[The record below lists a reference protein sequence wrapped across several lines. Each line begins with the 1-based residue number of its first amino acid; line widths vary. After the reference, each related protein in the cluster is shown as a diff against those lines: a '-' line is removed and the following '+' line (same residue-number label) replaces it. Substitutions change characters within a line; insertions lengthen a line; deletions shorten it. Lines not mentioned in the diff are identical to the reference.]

1 MSDFTTLISTVIAV
15 GGVLYGLL
23 KVIMKPSTDKIEILL
38 KQSEI
43 TQKKLDTFI
52 QQYSDVKSDLR
63 LNKKEHEELSN
74 RIKKIEDDLSGLRN
88 WMYEMKGEEFKNE
101 KDKK

>member
-88 WMYEMKGEEFKNE
+88 WMYEMKGEELKNE

>member
-1 MSDFTTLISTVIAV
+1 MNDLTTLISTVIAV

-38 KQSEI
+38 KQSDI

-52 QQYSDVKSDLR
+52 QQYSDVKGDLR

-74 RIKKIEDDLSGLRN
+74 RIQKIEDDLSNLRN
-88 WMYEMKGEEFKNE
+88 WMYEMKGEEPKNE
-101 KDKK
+101 KVKK

>member
-1 MSDFTTLISTVIAV
+1 MNDLTTLISTVIAV

-38 KQSEI
+38 KQSDI

-52 QQYSDVKSDLR
+52 QQYSDVKGDLR

-74 RIKKIEDDLSGLRN
+74 RIQKIEDDLSNLRN

>member
-1 MSDFTTLISTVIAV
+1 MSELTTIISAVIAV

-23 KVIMKPSTDKIEILL
+23 GVIMKPNSYKIEILL
-38 KQSEI
+38 KQSDI

-52 QQYSDVKSDLR
+52 QQYSDVKGDLR

-74 RIKKIEDDLSGLRN
+74 RIQKIEIDLSDLRN
-88 WMYEMKGEEFKNE
+88 WMYEMKGEELKNE

>member
-1 MSDFTTLISTVIAV
+1 MNDLTTLISTVIAV

-74 RIKKIEDDLSGLRN
+74 RIHKIEDDLSELRN

>member
-1 MSDFTTLISTVIAV
+1 MNDLTTLISTVIAV

-38 KQSEI
+38 KQSDI

-52 QQYSDVKSDLR
+52 QQYSDVKGDLR

-74 RIKKIEDDLSGLRN
+74 RIQKIEDDLSNLRN
-88 WMYEMKGEEFKNE
+88 WMYEMKGEEPKNE
-101 KDKK
+101 KDKR

>member
-1 MSDFTTLISTVIAV
+1 MNELTTIISTVIAV

-23 KVIMKPSTDKIEILL
+23 KVIMKPNTDKIEILL
-38 KQSEI
+38 KQSDI

-52 QQYSDVKSDLR
+52 QQYSDVKGDLR

-74 RIKKIEDDLSGLRN
+74 RIQRIEDDLSELRN
-88 WMYEMKGEEFKNE
+88 WMYEMKGEEPKNE
-101 KDKK
+101 KVKK

>member
-1 MSDFTTLISTVIAV
+1 MNDLTTLISTVIAV

-38 KQSEI
+38 KQSDI

-52 QQYSDVKSDLR
+52 QQYSDVKGDLR

-74 RIKKIEDDLSGLRN
+74 RIQKIEDDLSNLRN
-88 WMYEMKGEEFKNE
+88 WMYEMKGEEPKNE

>member
-1 MSDFTTLISTVIAV
+1 MSDLATLISTVIAV

-23 KVIMKPSTDKIEILL
+23 KVIMKPNSDKIELLL
-38 KQSEI
+38 KQSDI

-52 QQYSDVKSDLR
+52 QQYADVKGDLR

-74 RIKKIEDDLSGLRN
+74 RIQKIEDDLSGLRN

>member
-1 MSDFTTLISTVIAV
+1 MNDLTTLISTVIAV

-38 KQSEI
+38 KQSDI

-52 QQYSDVKSDLR
+52 QQYSDVKGDLR

-74 RIKKIEDDLSGLRN
+74 RIQKIEDDLSNLRN
-88 WMYEMKGEEFKNE
+88 WMYEMKGEELKNE

>member
-23 KVIMKPSTDKIEILL
+23 KVIMKPNTDKIEILL

-52 QQYSDVKSDLR
+52 QQYSDVKGDLR

-74 RIKKIEDDLSGLRN
+74 RIQKIEDDLSELRN
-88 WMYEMKGEEFKNE
+88 WMYEMKGAELKNG

>member
-1 MSDFTTLISTVIAV
+1 MNDLTTLISTVIAV

-38 KQSEI
+38 KQSDI

-52 QQYSDVKSDLR
+52 QQYSDVKGDLR

-74 RIKKIEDDLSGLRN
+74 RIQKIEDDLSNLRN
-88 WMYEMKGEEFKNE
+88 WMYEMKGEELKNE
-101 KDKK
+101 KDKR

>member
-23 KVIMKPSTDKIEILL
+23 KVIMKPNTDKIEILL

-52 QQYSDVKSDLR
+52 QQYSDVKGDLR

-74 RIKKIEDDLSGLRN
+74 RIQKIEDDLSELRN
-88 WMYEMKGEEFKNE
+88 WMYEMKGEELKNG

>member
-1 MSDFTTLISTVIAV
+1 MDDLTTLISTVIAV

-38 KQSEI
+38 KQSDI

-52 QQYSDVKSDLR
+52 QQYSDVKGDLR

-74 RIKKIEDDLSGLRN
+74 RIQKIEDDLSNLRN
-88 WMYEMKGEEFKNE
+88 WMYEMKGEELKNE

>member
-1 MSDFTTLISTVIAV
+1 MNDLATLISVVIAV

-38 KQSEI
+38 KQSDI

-52 QQYSDVKSDLR
+52 QQYSDVKGDLR

-74 RIKKIEDDLSGLRN
+74 RIQKIEDDLSNLRN
-88 WMYEMKGEEFKNE
+88 WMYEMKGEELKNE

>member
-1 MSDFTTLISTVIAV
+1 MNELTTIISTVIAV

-23 KVIMKPSTDKIEILL
+23 KVIMKPNTDKIEILL
-38 KQSEI
+38 KQSDI

-52 QQYSDVKSDLR
+52 QQYSDVKGDLR

-74 RIKKIEDDLSGLRN
+74 RIQKIEDDLSDLRN
-88 WMYEMKGEEFKNE
+88 WMYEMKGEELKNE

>member
-1 MSDFTTLISTVIAV
+1 
-15 GGVLYGLL
+15 
-23 KVIMKPSTDKIEILL
+23 MKPSTDKIEILL
-38 KQSEI
+38 KQSDI

-52 QQYSDVKSDLR
+52 QQYSDVKGDLR

-74 RIKKIEDDLSGLRN
+74 RIQKIEDDLSNLRN
-88 WMYEMKGEEFKNE
+88 WMYEMKGEELKNE